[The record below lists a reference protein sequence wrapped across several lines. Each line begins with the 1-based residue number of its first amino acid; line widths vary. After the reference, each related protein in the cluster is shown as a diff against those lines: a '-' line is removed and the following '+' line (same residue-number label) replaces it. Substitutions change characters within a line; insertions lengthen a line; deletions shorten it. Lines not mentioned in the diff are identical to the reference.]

1 MTSSFFQHPIACINL
16 TKFFKMSVI
25 AALDSNLEQINSS
38 VQLIRAQLLAIG
50 GLERNADEISIAD
63 FLSTAPLEVKD
74 ARKRLHEGLS
84 SLQRISTGPIE
95 LWEQMTL
102 NVSTRT

>member
-1 MTSSFFQHPIACINL
+1 
-16 TKFFKMSVI
+16 MSLI
-25 AALDSNLEQINSS
+25 TTMDSNLEQINSS

-50 GLERNADEISIAD
+50 GQERNADETSIAD
-63 FLSTAPLEVKD
+63 FLSAAPLELKD
-74 ARKRLHEGLS
+74 ARKRLHEALS
-84 SLQRISTGPIE
+84 SLQRITTGPTE